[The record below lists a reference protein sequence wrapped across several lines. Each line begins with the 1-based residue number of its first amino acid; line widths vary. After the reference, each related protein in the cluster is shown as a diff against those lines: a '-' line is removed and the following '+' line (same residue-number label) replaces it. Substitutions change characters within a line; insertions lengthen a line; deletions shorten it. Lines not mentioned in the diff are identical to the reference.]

1 MDPSPQPGALKEMV
15 IGARQKS
22 KHQITWLAMHAVQN
36 ERSLRERQQRGML
49 TKKETQGKYGF

>member
-1 MDPSPQPGALKEMV
+1 MV